1 MSRRKYRKKIIFNL
15 YELDLMGNS
24 NFDKETEAGKT
35 TLDIIS
41 KMEKIDEV
49 IESNL
54 YNYKLY
60 RLAYLDKAI
69 IRLATYEMIYTQEPK
84 QVIINE
90 AIELTKEYSDIDDKQ
105 KAFTNKVLDNIKNN
119 LGDISEWTKIFN
131 SQCIS

>member
-1 MSRRKYRKKIIFNL
+1 MSRRKYREKIIFNL

-69 IRLATYEMIYTQEPK
+69 IRLATYEMIYTKEPK

-105 KAFTNKVLDNIKNN
+105 KAFTNKVLDNIKII
-119 LGDISEWTKIFN
+119 LVI
-131 SQCIS
+131 

>member
-1 MSRRKYRKKIIFNL
+1 MSRRKYREKIIFNL

-69 IRLATYEMIYTQEPK
+69 IRLATYEMIYTKEPK

-119 LGDISEWTKIFN
+119 LGDISE
-131 SQCIS
+131 

>member
-69 IRLATYEMIYTQEPK
+69 IRLATYEMIYTKEPK

-119 LGDISEWTKIFN
+119 LGDISE
-131 SQCIS
+131 

>member
-1 MSRRKYRKKIIFNL
+1 MSRRKYREKIIFNL
-15 YELDLMGNS
+15 YELDLIGNS

-69 IRLATYEMIYTQEPK
+69 IRLATYEMIYTKEPK

-119 LGDISEWTKIFN
+119 LGDVSE
-131 SQCIS
+131 

>member
-1 MSRRKYRKKIIFNL
+1 MSRRKYREKIIFNL

-69 IRLATYEMIYTQEPK
+69 IRLATYEMIYTKEPK